1 VAFQIKK
8 SQLEPKTSGLTLYGV
23 MRLRLLLDDFE
34 TTKSLLE
41 PSVDSAGGNHSDVAK
56 VPDSVER

>member
-34 TTKSLLE
+34 TTESLLE
-41 PSVDSAGGNHSDVAK
+41 PSETPLEAITATQPQL
-56 VPDSVER
+56 PDSVER